1 MELNT
6 EFLVGFIETADK
18 KSIAKASE
26 ALHITHTALSK
37 QLKSL
42 EKQFDVQLFVRSSQ
56 GVELTEAGKI
66 LYDSAKGLLDQL
78 SALDDRMKPY
88 KIWRRVK
95 IASVPDIAT
104 KYLVSS
110 ALTKIQEQGHEVE
123 IVYRQS
129 TKEVYKLLLEG
140 EVDLT
145 VAERFSM
152 HPSIW
157 TGELNQEAFYVVM
170 PKNHPLSVQHEIA
183 LTDLSAQPLVLYTLG
198 CTIRAA
204 LTEIFT
210 SMKMPMHIKT
220 EVGFSEVI
228 LGYVVNGSG
237 VTVLPEAFISQMYSD
252 RLVYRRL
259 NHPDAHRTI
268 AVASMNRSKGQ
279 RILRLMS

>member
-1 MELNT
+1 MNT
-6 EFLVGFIETADK
+6 EFLVGFIETAHM

-26 ALHITHTALSK
+26 ALHISHTALSK
-37 QLKSL
+37 QLRSL

-56 GVELTEAGKI
+56 GVELTDAGRI
-66 LYDSAKGLLDQL
+66 LYDSSQRLLGQL
-78 SALDDRMKPY
+78 SDLEDRLKPF
-88 KIWRRVK
+88 KKWRRVK

-104 KYLVSS
+104 KYLVS
-110 ALTKIQEQGHEVE
+110 ALSKLQEQGHEVE

-157 TGELNQEAFYVVM
+157 SGEISKEAFYVVM
-170 PKNHPLSVQHEIA
+170 PKDHPLSCQQEIT
-183 LTDLSAQPLVLYTLG
+183 LIELSGQPLVLYNLG
-198 CTIRAA
+198 CTIRAT
-204 LTEIFT
+204 LTQMFATIKE
-210 SMKMPMHIKT
+210 PMNIKT

-237 VTVLPEAFISQMYSD
+237 VTVLPEALISQMYSD
-252 RLVYRRL
+252 RLVYRPL
-259 NHPDAHRTI
+259 NHPDAHRII
-268 AVASMNRSKGQ
+268 AVASMDHSKGQ
-279 RILRLMS
+279 RILRLIG